1 MVDWGTAIPAIAAA
15 FLSSFVEIV
24 EALTIVLAVVT
35 VSGWRPAIA
44 GTLLGLLVLAVLV
57 LSLGPLFDRI
67 PIAFLQIGIGTLLLL
82 FGMRWLRKAILRA
95 AGIIPLHDEE
105 LAFTE
110 EMAHLREEIAR
121 RQSRRDFIAGATA
134 FKAVVLEGIEVVF
147 IVIAVGA
154 GRGLLIP
161 ASLGAFAACVIVLM
175 IGALVHRP
183 LSRVPENTL
192 KFGVGVMLS
201 AFGVFWCGEGIG
213 VEWPGSDWALPVL
226 AGAFL
231 MVAACG
237 VWLAR
242 ASVKQESTG
251 AAT

>member
-1 MVDWGTAIPAIAAA
+1 MIDWATAIPAVSAA

-24 EALTIVLAVVT
+24 EALTIVLAVAT
-35 VSGWRPAIA
+35 VSGWRPAVA
-44 GTLLGLLVLAVLV
+44 GTITGLAILAVLV
-57 LSLGPLFDRI
+57 LLLGPLFDRI
-67 PIAFLQIGIGTLLLL
+67 PLAVLQIGIGTLLLL

-105 LAFTE
+105 LAFAE
-110 EMAHLREEIAR
+110 ETAHLREEIAR
-121 RQSRRDFIAGATA
+121 QRSRRDFIAGATA
-134 FKAVVLEGIEVVF
+134 CKAVVLEGIEVVF
-147 IVIAVGA
+147 IIIAVCA

-161 ASLGAFAACVIVLM
+161 ASLGALAACLIVLL

-213 VEWPGSDWALPVL
+213 IAWPGHDWALPYL
-226 AGAFL
+226 AAAFL
-231 MVAACG
+231 AIALG
-237 VWLAR
+237 AVWLAR
-242 ASVKQESTG
+242 ASVKQKSAR